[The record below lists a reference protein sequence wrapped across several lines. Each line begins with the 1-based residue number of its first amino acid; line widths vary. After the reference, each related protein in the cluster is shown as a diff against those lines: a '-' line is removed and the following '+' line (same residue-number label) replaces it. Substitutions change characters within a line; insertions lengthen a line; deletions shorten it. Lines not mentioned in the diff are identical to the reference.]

1 MELFGNSHIITNPLG
16 LSGVGT
22 VSINIIV
29 SPHTQEG
36 CGSSHI
42 PRRGVALPTY
52 PGGVALIKNGLLP
65 LPVGILHAE

>member
-42 PRRGVALPTY
+42 PRRGVAL
-52 PGGVALIKNGLLP
+52 IKNGLLP
-65 LPVGILHAE
+65 LPVGVLHAE